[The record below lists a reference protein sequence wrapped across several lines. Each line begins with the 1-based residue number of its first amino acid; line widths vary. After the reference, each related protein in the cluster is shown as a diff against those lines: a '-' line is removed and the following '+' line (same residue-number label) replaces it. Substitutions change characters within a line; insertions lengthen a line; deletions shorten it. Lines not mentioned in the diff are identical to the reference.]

1 MKVEISNGDLIDKLT
16 ILEIKF
22 KKVQSQP
29 KIENISR
36 ELKYLQTICS
46 DLLLVDGIQNLY
58 SELIDINNKLWI
70 IEDHIRQKEKQ
81 KIFDQEFIELARQV
95 YFTNDHRAQIKKDI
109 NMITESNFIEE
120 KSYEQY

>member
-22 KKVQSQP
+22 KKVQSQS

>member
-22 KKVQSQP
+22 KKIQSQS

-36 ELKYLQTICS
+36 ELKYLQTICYH
-46 DLLLVDGIQNLY
+46 LLLVDGIQNLY
-58 SELIDINNKLWI
+58 SELIDINNKLWT
-70 IEDHIRQKEKQ
+70 IEDKIRQKEKQ

-120 KSYEQY
+120 KSYEEY